1 MPKTASAKPK
11 IKAPRTLATGGGNA
25 TASGVN
31 FQQSLG
37 AVFGLWLVTETPV
50 DPRLQLGDAKITAL
64 RMETEAPLDDTFAAT
79 SDGGIICSQAKN
91 TLSLSDSLTSEFGKT
106 VDQIVRQWRLCRDGT
121 GDLGWNRPLD
131 PVKDRLLIVVG
142 PGSPATTRSNL
153 AKGLEARRQPGA
165 PVLTVPE
172 TKALSQFDACVQL
185 AWAATGTT
193 EPLTDEILQTIS
205 RLTYVYTID
214 PEGPDR
220 GAWAATLGPALQTP
234 ADGPSAFNLLE
245 RVTGDLMSAR
255 GGRTLST
262 LRADLMARGARLAAR
277 LDFRKD
283 IDALTTYSAR
293 TEQALAGL
301 EVVEAEVG
309 VLVGIARH
317 CQSAVNAAALGGDL
331 LLIGEPGAGKS
342 AVINALGRA
351 LRSRGSDVVQFA
363 VDRFSVESLEG
374 ISRVLGLDHDLPAV
388 LGSWDGP
395 EPAFLLIDAL
405 DASRGRSGE
414 AAFKRLIESV
424 VELGGRWRVVAS
436 IRTFDL
442 RLGKNFRSLFKGTP
456 PEKMLRGDG
465 FENVRHIQI
474 PPWSDDEFA
483 ELLIRTPRLAKVL
496 AHCST
501 KLRELAMV
509 PFNTRLLANLVTTG
523 AVSRDFT
530 AIDSQ
535 ITLLNLYW
543 DRRVRDHGVAAEV
556 CLRNVVEDMVAART
570 LRAQR
575 IKVAAA
581 NPATLDMLTSEGVL
595 VVTNAERS
603 VHFRHHLLFDYVAS
617 RVFLDPD
624 GIVAGS
630 ATFPKAEGLGL
641 VLAPA
646 MGFLLQALWA
656 EDTDHRRFWTAV
668 SNLLGAPSC
677 DPVIRSIAARMAA
690 ELPVAR
696 GDVDAF
702 AAMINSSSAAAI
714 AALPHVA
721 GAMAVRLE
729 DEPSVPLAPWVHLE
743 LALSARPGLITGVLR
758 MMAFMLNDRVR
769 DPILRADLGSA
780 VRALL
785 TYGFTLDDSQALA
798 TPAIGFVSDT
808 IMTDVGASVALLRQ
822 ALSKDRFDR
831 FAPLELP
838 ALARKIEQIATASP
852 GFAVEVYQGAF
863 AGQVIEN
870 RQTSISGSRILN
882 LTSNAKQDFESARW
896 SLKEYFPR
904 FLADSPVEGTKALMQ
919 AIEGYVAREHP
930 PSEDLKDL
938 SFTVDNA
945 AVHLQP
951 DYSHIWAHDPHPEH
965 AQDADELLSQ
975 FLTWLET
982 GEESAVLA
990 AVDYAA
996 PLCRLG
1002 VLWSR
1007 FFMAAALRGGVLAQR
1022 LRPYA
1027 ARPEFLL
1034 ASDTRKDAIDLLAAQ
1049 YEQLP
1054 EAERRALEA
1063 DLLARPFDEYVHPE
1077 LVKEG
1082 FLRRLF
1088 GTIGSEQLATDEAR
1102 TVLAAAPEGETT
1114 NNRLYSITS
1123 GWVAAG
1129 DDYRWLNQEAREDPA
1144 VREAIADLDLV
1155 REKLRLGAGDDEPV
1169 EDLEAAISA
1178 LGDLRNRLNDEAIP
1192 DRGLLHRA
1200 EGSFAQGLH
1209 KLVKSDHIGPDTGHN
1224 TVALLVGWIK
1234 DASRLSNPEVDEDT
1248 ETKFEEF
1255 SSWSSP
1261 SARLEA
1267 AEAALDLCPKW
1278 PGAYLQ
1284 LESLIDRMLTD
1295 PHPAVRMTTSVHLVR
1310 IWDIDRD
1317 GFWQRAAQ
1325 IVQTEANRSVLV
1337 TFISETLGRLVW
1349 HGVEREVADLVLPLV
1364 DRFPTTD
1371 PRNKTIRHHLVQR
1384 SLQLW
1389 FRFGLKDA
1397 AVQVHTW
1404 FDNAADN
1411 PEAVRDGIQWLRAA
1425 FTAGL
1430 RPEDKPDFAIQRPL
1444 AVSLLGKAV
1453 SQAGVALDRYKKLPE
1468 PSEAQTARAR
1478 QMMQIIDT
1486 ACQQLY
1492 FGSGAFRHG
1501 NDNPP
1506 LLTPESAAVFLHET
1520 APILRQ
1526 IGQHGGPHTLYYLI
1540 QLLENLVEADPA
1552 GVFDL
1557 IAAAV
1562 LQGGQETGYQFEHLA
1577 SDLMVKLVGRFLAD
1591 HKEIFDNPQR
1601 RTDLVDTLEVFVS
1614 AGWPSIRRLFYRLPE
1629 LLQ

>member
-1 MPKTASAKPK
+1 MPKTNPANPK
-11 IKAPRTLATGGGNA
+11 VKAPRTLATGGGNA

-50 DPRLQLGDAKITAL
+50 DHRLQLGGARITAL
-64 RMETEAPLDDTFAAT
+64 RMETEAPLDDAFAAT
-79 SDGGIICSQAKN
+79 SDGGIICGQAKN
-91 TLSLSDSLTSEFGKT
+91 TLSLSDSLASEFGKT
-106 VDQIVRQWRLCRDGT
+106 VDQIVRQWRLCRDGA

-131 PVKDRLLIVVG
+131 PAKDRLLIAVG
-142 PGSPATTRSNL
+142 PGSPATTRSSL

-165 PVLTVPE
+165 PVLTVSE
-172 TKALSQFDACVQL
+172 TRALSQFDACVQL
-185 AWAATGTT
+185 GWVATGTT
-193 EPLTDEILQTIS
+193 EPLTDEILQAIS
-205 RLTYVYTID
+205 RLTYVYVID
-214 PEGPDR
+214 PEGSDR
-220 GAWAATLGPALQTP
+220 GAWAAALGPALQTP
-234 ADGPSAFNLLE
+234 ADGLSVFNLLE
-245 RVTGDLMSAR
+245 RVAGDLMSMR

-262 LRADLMARGARLAAR
+262 LRADLMARGARFAAR

-283 IDALTTYSAR
+283 IDALTTYSLR
-293 TEQALAGL
+293 TEQTLAGL
-301 EVVEAEVG
+301 EVVEAEPG
-309 VLVGIARH
+309 VLIGIARH
-317 CQSAVNAAALGGDL
+317 CQPTVNAAALGGHL

-351 LRSRGSDVVQFA
+351 LRSRGSDVVQLA

-374 ISRVLGLDHDLPAV
+374 ISRALRLDHDLPAV
-388 LGSWDGP
+388 LGAWDGP

-424 VELGGRWRVVAS
+424 VELAGRWTVVAS
-436 IRTFDL
+436 IRIFDL
-442 RLGKNFRSLFKGTP
+442 RLGQNFRSLFKGTP
-456 PEKMLRGDG
+456 PEKVLQGDG
-465 FENVRHIQI
+465 FANVRHIQI

-483 ELLIRTPRLAKVL
+483 ELLIRAPRLANVL
-496 AHCST
+496 AHGSA

-509 PFNTRLLANLVTTG
+509 PFNTRLLADLVATG

-530 AIDSQ
+530 LIDSQ
-535 ITLLNLYW
+535 IALLDLYW
-543 DRRVRDHGVAAEV
+543 DKRVREHGVAAEV
-556 CLRNVVEDMVAART
+556 CLRAVVQDMVTART

-575 IKVAAA
+575 VKVATA
-581 NPATLDMLTSEGVL
+581 NPAILETLIGEGVL
-595 VVTNAERS
+595 VITNAERS

-617 RVFLDPD
+617 RAFLDAD
-624 GIVAGS
+624 DVVAGS
-630 ATFPKAEGLGL
+630 ATFPKADGLGL

-656 EDTDHRRFWTAV
+656 EDTNHRRFWTSV
-668 SNLLGAPSC
+668 SNLLGAPNC

-690 ELPVAR
+690 ELPVVH

-702 AAMINSSSAAAI
+702 AAMIDGSSAAAI
-714 AALPHVA
+714 TALHHVV

-729 DEPSVPLAPWVHLE
+729 DEPGVPLAPWVHLQ
-743 LALSARPGLITGVLR
+743 LALSARPEPITGVLR
-758 MMAFMLNDRVR
+758 MMGFMLIDRVQ
-769 DPILRADLGSA
+769 DANLRADLGSA

-808 IMTDVGASVALLRQ
+808 ITTDVNASVALLRQ

-831 FAPLELP
+831 FAPQELP
-838 ALARKIEQIATASP
+838 ALAQKIEQIALISP

-904 FLADSPVEGTKALMQ
+904 FLAASPVEGTEALMQ
-919 AIEGYVAREHP
+919 AIEGYIARAHP
-930 PSEDLKDL
+930 PPEHLEEL
-938 SFTVDNA
+938 SFTVDNT
-945 AVHLQP
+945 AVHLQQ
-951 DYSHIWAHDPHPEH
+951 DYSYVWAHDPYPKYAH
-965 AQDADELLSQ
+965 DADELLSQ

-990 AVDYAA
+990 AVDHAA

-1002 VLWSR
+1002 VLWAR
-1007 FFMAAALRGGVLAQR
+1007 FFMAAAMRGGVLAQR

-1027 ARPEFLL
+1027 ASPEFLL
-1034 ASDTRKDAIDLLAAQ
+1034 AFDTRKDAIDLLAAQ
-1049 YEQLP
+1049 YDQLL
-1054 EAERRALEA
+1054 ESERRALET
-1063 DLLARPFDEYVHPE
+1063 DLLTRPFDEYVHPE
-1077 LVKEG
+1077 LAKEG

-1088 GTIGSEQLATDEAR
+1088 GTIGAERLSTDEAR
-1102 TVLAAAPEGETT
+1102 MVLAAAPEGETA
-1114 NNRLYSITS
+1114 NNRLYSNTS
-1123 GWVAAG
+1123 GWVEAN
-1129 DDYRWLNQEAREDPA
+1129 DDYRWLNQEARVDPT

-1155 REKLRLGAGDDEPV
+1155 REKLRVGVGDNEPV
-1169 EDLEAAISA
+1169 ENLEAALSA
-1178 LGDLRNRLNDEAIP
+1178 LGELRNRLNDEAIP

-1200 EGSFAQGLH
+1200 EGCFAQGLH
-1209 KLVKSDHIGPDTGHN
+1209 KLVKSDHVGPDTGQN
-1224 TVALLVGWIK
+1224 TVAQLVGWIE
-1234 DASRLSNPEVDEDT
+1234 DASRLRNPEVDKDT

-1255 SSWSSP
+1255 SSWGSP

-1267 AEAALDLCPKW
+1267 AGAALDLCLKC
-1278 PGAYLQ
+1278 PGVYPQ
-1284 LESLIDRMLTD
+1284 LESLIDRMLID
-1295 PHPAVRMTTSVHLVR
+1295 PHPAVRMNTAVHLVH
-1310 IWDIDRD
+1310 IWNIDRD

-1325 IVQTEANRSVLV
+1325 IVQTDANRSVLD
-1337 TFISETLGRLVW
+1337 TFISNTLGRLVW
-1349 HGVEREVADLVLPLV
+1349 HGAEREVADLILPMV
-1364 DRFPTTD
+1364 ERFPASD
-1371 PRNKTIRHHLVQR
+1371 PRNKTIRQHLVER

-1389 FRFGLKDA
+1389 FRFGLEAA
-1397 AVQVHTW
+1397 AVQVRAW
-1404 FDNAADN
+1404 FDHIADN
-1411 PEAVRDGIQWLRAA
+1411 PEEVRNGIQWLRAT

-1444 AVSLLGKAV
+1444 AVSLLGQAV
-1453 SQAGVALDRYKKLPE
+1453 SQAGVALGRYKTLTE
-1468 PSEAQTARAR
+1468 PSEAETAHAR
-1478 QMMQIIDT
+1478 QMVQIIDT

-1492 FGSGAFRHG
+1492 FGSGAFRQG
-1501 NDNPP
+1501 DDNPT
-1506 LLTPESAAVFLHET
+1506 LMTPESAAIFLHDT

-1526 IGQHGGPHTLYYLI
+1526 IGQHGGPHTVYYLI

-1557 IAAAV
+1557 VAAAV
-1562 LQGGQETGYQFEHLA
+1562 LQGGQETGYQFEYLA

-1591 HKEIFDNPQR
+1591 HKEIFDDPQR
-1601 RTDLVDTLEVFVS
+1601 RTALVDTLEVFVA